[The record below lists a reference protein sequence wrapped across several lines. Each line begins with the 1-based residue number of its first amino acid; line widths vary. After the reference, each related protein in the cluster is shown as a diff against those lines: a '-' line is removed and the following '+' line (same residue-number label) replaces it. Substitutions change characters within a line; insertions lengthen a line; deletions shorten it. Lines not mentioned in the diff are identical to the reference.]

1 MRAHYDDD
9 SEAAYS
15 DLSARHP
22 IVTELR
28 DVLEAQLSSS
38 GGVIDGG
45 RGMVGAGGDCLV
57 LDEKAIE
64 VCGLTMPSL
73 LARVGNGCHSVVAC
87 RARKDQKAELLTLIR
102 AHFPSAVTLAV
113 GDGANDVAMIKAGH
127 VGVGII
133 GKEGMQAVNS
143 SDFAVGQ
150 FRFLRGL
157 LLVHGRFINRRLST
171 LCFYMF
177 YKNIVQTLVQFWFSS
192 AAAWSGQTP
201 YAQITINWFNMFYT
215 SIPVIALAVNDMELP
230 RYRGADGVEGVSSK
244 PEIYAAAL
252 KSPYYTHVKFW
263 LWQLEALYFSA
274 VALGLPCLALK
285 YGGDGDGA
293 DGATPGPFA
302 IGLAAQN
309 VVICAVT
316 LRLVAEIHSFT
327 ILEHVAVWG
336 SLAFWWA
343 NVAVFTHVPRLAD
356 TSYFGWGAWNDLQPF
371 LLEPLS
377 VLATALGV
385 VAVLAPRAL
394 GKLHNLQQDSVLKK
408 IIRSEEELRGYREL
422 VEAAP
427 AVATSSTRFALRRD
441 ETFSVDPRTASL
453 SMSMAH
459 ALSTVG
465 GRQVAAEYDNMGKL
479 QDL

>member
-1 MRAHYDDD
+1 
-9 SEAAYS
+9 
-15 DLSARHP
+15 
-22 IVTELR
+22 
-28 DVLEAQLSSS
+28 
-38 GGVIDGG
+38 
-45 RGMVGAGGDCLV
+45 
-57 LDEKAIE
+57 
-64 VCGLTMPSL
+64 
-73 LARVGNGCHSVVAC
+73 
-87 RARKDQKAELLTLIR
+87 
-102 AHFPSAVTLAV
+102 
-113 GDGANDVAMIKAGH
+113 
-127 VGVGII
+127 
-133 GKEGMQAVNS
+133 
-143 SDFAVGQ
+143 
-150 FRFLRGL
+150 
-157 LLVHGRFINRRLST
+157 
-171 LCFYMF
+171 
-177 YKNIVQTLVQFWFSS
+177 
-192 AAAWSGQTP
+192 
-201 YAQITINWFNMFYT
+201 MFYT

-230 RYRGADGVEGVSSK
+230 RYRGVDGVEGVSSK

-252 KSPYYTHVKFW
+252 KSPYYTHRKFW

-408 IIRSEEELRGYREL
+408 IIRSEEERRGYREL

-465 GRQVAAEYDNMGKL
+465 GRQVAAEYDMGKL